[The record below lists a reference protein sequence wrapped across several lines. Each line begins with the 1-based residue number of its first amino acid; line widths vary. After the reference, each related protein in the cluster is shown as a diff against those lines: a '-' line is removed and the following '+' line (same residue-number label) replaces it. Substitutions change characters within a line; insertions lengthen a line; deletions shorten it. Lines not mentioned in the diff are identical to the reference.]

1 MATAVTAARA
11 ASPATADAR
20 PAPRPP
26 DARWAWALV
35 AAAVVW
41 NLVTLRAETLAV
53 SYLDDS
59 SVHEQMVRFATAQWR
74 GGHLPLTGWFPY
86 LNEGSPQFLHYQ
98 SLGAMLAGLLGL
110 ATGPDAAFRWTLY
123 LLLSFWPVSVYAGAR
138 WLGSGRGAAAA
149 SAAMAPFLV
158 GATGTGYETPAYLW
172 TGYGL
177 WAQLWASFTL
187 PLAWGAAWRAIRTG
201 RGVLLAVV
209 LIAATLGFHFETAY
223 LALLALPVWALA
235 AGRPLWVHVR
245 RAAVLGAGALL
256 ASAWVL
262 VPLLAQRN
270 WAATNETLHGTPL
283 ADGYGLWRVLG
294 WLGWGELL
302 DDGRL
307 AVVTAFAAAGLVLA
321 CARAR
326 RDPAARALLAA
337 LAGCIVLAS
346 GRATFGA
353 LADLLPG
360 SGDIFFRRFM
370 MGIQLAALLLA
381 GRGAAGAAGLVWGW
395 IERRRPRVAPAR
407 APLAVAALI
416 ALLAPA
422 WTQLASITGHNAAQI
437 ARQRRA
443 DATLGADVDRLLTV
457 VKANGGGRVY
467 AGLPTNWGSDFTA
480 GAVPVYQY
488 LEWRDVD
495 QVGYTSR
502 TASLMS
508 NPETRFDEF
517 NPSHY
522 VLFGVSYVILPAADR
537 PVVPARRVLTAGPYA
552 LWTIARGGYVH
563 AGSLAGTI
571 AADRTDIGA
580 RTLPLLESTLP
591 EHGDYLRVDPHAA
604 TPLPRPSRAA
614 PGAVSAS
621 AGDLEHGAATATVR
635 MRRPGV
641 AVLSASF
648 DPGWRATVDGHP
660 AATVMVAP
668 ALVAARVPAGVHRVA
683 FRYAGYGHY
692 PELFALCLLTLC
704 GLALMERRR
713 PAG

>member
-1 MATAVTAARA
+1 
-11 ASPATADAR
+11 
-20 PAPRPP
+20 
-26 DARWAWALV
+26 V

-41 NLVTLRAETLAV
+41 NLVTLRAETRAV

-74 GGHLPLTGWFPY
+74 GGHLPLTSWFPY

-123 LLLSFWPVSVYAGAR
+123 LLLSLWPVSVYLGAR

-177 WAQLWASFTL
+177 WAQLWASLTL

-201 RGVLLAVV
+201 RGVVLAVA
-209 LIAATLGFHFETAY
+209 LIAATLAFHFETAY

-235 AGRPLWVHVR
+235 AGRPLWLHVR
-245 RAAVLGAGALL
+245 RAALLGAGGLL

-262 VPLLAQRN
+262 VPLLAQRS

-283 ADGYGLWRVLG
+283 ADGYGLGQVLK

-307 AVVTAFAAAGLVLA
+307 AVVTTFAAVGLVLA

-326 RDPAARALLAA
+326 RDPASRALLAA

-381 GRGAAGAAGLVWGW
+381 GRGAAWAAQLVWARIG
-395 IERRRPRVAPAR
+395 RPRLGV
-407 APLAVAALI
+407 PLAIAALV

-422 WTQLASITGHNAAQI
+422 WLQLASIDRHNAAKI
-437 ARQRRA
+437 AGQRRA
-443 DATLGADVDRLLTV
+443 DATLGADLDRLLAV
-457 VKANGGGRVY
+457 VKANGDGRVY

-517 NPSHY
+517 NASHY
-522 VLFGVSYVILPAADR
+522 VLFGVSYVILPWSDR
-537 PVVPARRVLTAGPYA
+537 PSVPARRVLTAGQYA
-552 LWTIARGGYVH
+552 LWKIARGGYVH
-563 AGSLAGTI
+563 AGALAGTI

-580 RTLPLLESTLP
+580 RTLPVLESTLP
-591 EHGDYLRVDPHAA
+591 EHGDYLRVDPHAS
-604 TPLPRPSRAA
+604 TPLPQPSRAA
-614 PGAVSAS
+614 PGTVSAT
-621 AGDLEHGAATATVR
+621 AADLEHGTATATVR

-648 DPGWRATVDGHP
+648 DPGWRATVDGRP

-668 ALVAARVPAGVHRVA
+668 ALVATRVPAGVHRVA
-683 FRYAGYGHY
+683 FRYAGYAHY
-692 PELFALCLLTLC
+692 PELFALGLLTLAA
-704 GLALMERRR
+704 LAVLERRR
-713 PAG
+713 RIVPRR